1 MGYIRFP
8 FHRTRTNSLKSIQ
21 PFRDYD
27 FNSSGLVRDGLPS
40 QIIRKD
46 KSPINILKYP
56 HDVNCV
62 YDEVLAV
69 GTKLWSGR
77 RSVYELGS
85 KSEKRV
91 DVDLMI
97 HLGMHPDE
105 EGFFVEKRAR
115 VCHLRFRFA
124 WMLP

>member
-1 MGYIRFP
+1 M
-8 FHRTRTNSLKSIQ
+8 
-21 PFRDYD
+21 
-27 FNSSGLVRDGLPS
+27 RDGLPS

-62 YDEVLAV
+62 YDEVLAL
-69 GTKLWSGR
+69 GPELWSGR

-115 VCHLRFRFA
+115 VGHLPFCFA